1 MAIGADV
8 LTHSIGELLGDGDVR
23 GARGMDLRI
32 PDYQRPYEWTPEL
45 ALQLFDD
52 LDLAVGPAGRAS
64 ARSWSDVQS
73 ERETSSDQRPP
84 YMIGSLILHAAH
96 RPSLLPEGS
105 GPSSALPVHDV
116 VDGQQR
122 LLTLLML
129 RGELLDPSPP
139 YPPSARPDDPD
150 HHSPARQVRDTFR
163 IHLRPLEQ
171 RERRA
176 CWQVISQRSQMV
188 VISTDDLDEAFSI
201 FDSQN
206 TRGRGLAPHDLLKA
220 HHLREM
226 RHVSEAQRVAAIEK
240 WERTD
245 QEDLRRLFARYL
257 YRIARW
263 SQGLDARSF
272 TARDIDL
279 FKGIPASGGRTPAQ
293 SCHAAAQSLIP
304 AVQQWDP
311 QVAGDDAEEHRRRM
325 NHARFRLDV
334 PVVAG
339 GPFFEMVDF
348 FLEELRRLR
357 HDDRV
362 VPVASQPGESPEEP
376 PTGAQSATGVGAVEW
391 ESIFG
396 MRPALGEELTMRPSR
411 STMFYVSELYLAA
424 MLYAVNCFGEEAI
437 IHGAPLIRRWAFNP
451 RTLKHAVQEV
461 SIDLHSTQQQSLFP
475 AIHRYRDLGAL
486 LRHPVPLPRPGNV
499 SPQGRDAGTRI
510 LLEAGLDPRSVY
522 PVEGETS

>member
-1 MAIGADV
+1 MAIATDV
-8 LTHSIGELLGDGDVR
+8 RTYTIGELLGDLSAPR
-23 GARGMDLRI
+23 AQGMDLRI
-32 PDYQRPYEWTPEL
+32 PDYQRSYQWAPEL

-73 ERETSSDQRPP
+73 EREASSDQRPP
-84 YMIGSLILHAAH
+84 YMIGSLILHTTH
-96 RPSLLPEGS
+96 RPSLPPEGS
-105 GPSSALPVHDV
+105 GPSPALPVHDV

-129 RGELLDPSPP
+129 RGELLDPS
-139 YPPSARPDDPD
+139 RPDPLSAHPEDPD
-150 HHSPARQVRDTFR
+150 HHSPARRVRDAFR
-163 IHLRPLEQ
+163 VHLRPLEQ
-171 RERRA
+171 TERRA
-176 CWQVISQRSQMV
+176 CWQVISQRARMV

-226 RHVSEAQRVAAIEK
+226 RHVSEAQRIAAIEK

-245 QEDLRRLFARYL
+245 QEDLRHLFARYL

-272 TARDIDL
+272 TARDINL
-279 FKGIPASGGRTPAQ
+279 FKGIPASGRRTPAQ
-293 SCHAAAQSLIP
+293 RYHAAAQALIP
-304 AVQQWDP
+304 AIQQWDL
-311 QVAGDDAEEHRRRM
+311 QTVGDDTEEHRRRM
-325 NHARFRLDV
+325 NHARFRLDA

-362 VPVASQPGESPEEP
+362 VPVASRPGESPEKPSAGEP
-376 PTGAQSATGVGAVEW
+376 SATGSGAVEW

-396 MRPALGEELTMRPSR
+396 TRPAPGEELTMRPSR

-424 MLYAVNCFGEEAI
+424 MLYAVNCFGEEAV
-437 IHGAPLIRRWAFNP
+437 IHGAPLIRRWAFAP
-451 RTLKHAVQEV
+451 RTVKHAVQEV
-461 SIDLHSTQQQSLFP
+461 SIDLHSTQQQALFP
-475 AIHRYRDLGAL
+475 AMHRYRDLGAL
-486 LRHPVPLPRPGNV
+486 LRHPVPLPRPGDV
-499 SPQGRDAGTRI
+499 SPRGKDAGTRI

-522 PVEGETS
+522 PVEEETS